1 MAKSTIKLKEVR
13 IPIEEMTLTLTVDE
27 LKFLMVVL
35 NRIGGDP
42 NNSPRK
48 YADEIHDAI
57 CTELNAHKAELST
70 HDFEMKVCAKDRAI
84 YFKDF

>member
-1 MAKSTIKLKEVR
+1 MAKTTIKLKEVR
-13 IPIEEMTLTLTVDE
+13 IPVEEMTLTLNVNE

-48 YADEIHDAI
+48 YANDIQDAI
-57 CTELNAHKAELST
+57 RTELNAHKAEVNF
-70 HDFEMKVCAKDRAI
+70 HDFAAKVCDIDRAI
-84 YFKDF
+84 YFKD

>member
-1 MAKSTIKLKEVR
+1 MAKTTIKLKEVQ
-13 IPIEEMTLTLTVDE
+13 IPIEEMTLTLNVNE

-48 YADEIHDAI
+48 YADDIQDAI

-70 HDFEMKVCAKDRAI
+70 HDFDMKVCDKNRAI
-84 YFKDF
+84 YFKE